1 MKAKSTLLA
10 DGIKAALQ
18 GIRIDAGYLTDL
30 GLSVRRGFY
39 AHILKDS
46 KTVFPAVVIHPGSET
61 PQEFDRGGTKGRVR
75 IEVPIVIA
83 VELSLDEEAYDT
95 LQAAMADVR
104 RALLRA
110 RDQLGQLGQGGSL
123 EVTEAI
129 PNLSDNSKFAL
140 GAMTAVMNIVETY

>member
-10 DGIKAALQ
+10 EGIKAALQ
-18 GIRIDAGYLTDL
+18 GIRTDATYLTDL
-30 GLSVRRGFY
+30 GLSVHRGFW
-39 AHILKDS
+39 AHVLDS
-46 KTVFPAVVIHPGSET
+46 RQTVYPAVVIHPGSET

-75 IEVPIVIA
+75 VEVPIVIA
-83 VELSLDEEAYDT
+83 VELSLGEESYDT

-110 RDQLGQLGQGGSL
+110 RDQLGQLGQINSV
-123 EVTEAI
+123 EVGPAV
-129 PNLSDNSKFAL
+129 PDLSPDSRFAL